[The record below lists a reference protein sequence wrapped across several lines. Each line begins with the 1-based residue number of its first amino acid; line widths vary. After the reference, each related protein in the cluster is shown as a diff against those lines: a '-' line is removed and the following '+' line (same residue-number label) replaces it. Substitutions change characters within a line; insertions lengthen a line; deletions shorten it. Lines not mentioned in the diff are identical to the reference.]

1 MSMINSKTNVNVLV
15 TGVGA
20 IIGQGIIKSLRES
33 RYFARIVG
41 LDRSKSSPGPFL
53 CDAFHQKPLCDEG
66 SLDYIR
72 FWSDILKK
80 ERIEIVMPGLEVD
93 MFFLNTHRQL
103 FRELGVEV
111 VINRPELIAL
121 TTDKWQ
127 FGERL
132 SDAGL
137 PSIPSATPD
146 SWDQAVLAL
155 GGAPLLLKPRNG
167 NGSRGIARLYDESD
181 FNYWRGKSGNNWMLQ
196 RIVGDDSNEFT
207 VGVFGFG
214 DGRSITPLILKRRLS
229 AAGNTIEAE
238 VFNDPVIEKAT
249 EKLTKYFKPLGP
261 TNYQFRK
268 EGDVA
273 YLLEINPRFS
283 SSNSLRTAFGFNE
296 AEMSID
302 YFKFGRMPQQPLI
315 KVGTAWRYS
324 EDFVRYAS
332 HTI

>member
-1 MSMINSKTNVNVLV
+1 MIKKEKDITVLV

-33 RYFARIVG
+33 RYSVRVVG
-41 LDRSKSSPGPFL
+41 LDRSNRSPGPFL
-53 CDAFHQKPLCDEG
+53 CDAFHHKPLCEEDT
-66 SLDYIR
+66 SDYIT
-72 FWSDILKK
+72 FWCDILNR
-80 ERIEIVMPGLEVD
+80 ERVDIVMPGLEVD
-93 MFFLNTHRQL
+93 VFFLNAQRQL
-103 FRELGVEV
+103 FKGFDVDV

-121 TTDKWQ
+121 TADKWEL
-127 FGERL
+127 GEQL
-132 SDAGL
+132 TKAGF
-137 PSIPSATPD
+137 PSIPSSIPD
-146 SWDQAVLAL
+146 NWEQAVSVL

-167 NGSRGIARLYDESD
+167 NGSRGIARLYDERD
-181 FNYWRGKSGNNWMLQ
+181 FDFWRAKSGGNWMLQ

-214 DGRSITPLILKRRLS
+214 DGNSIAPITLRRRLS
-229 AAGNTIEAE
+229 AAGNTVEAE
-238 VFNDPVIEKAT
+238 VVNDPAIEETT
-249 EKLTKYFKPLGP
+249 EKLTKHFKPLGP

-302 YFKFGRMPQQPLI
+302 YFKLGRVPRKPLI
-315 KVGTAWRYS
+315 KAGTAWRYS

-332 HTI
+332 YSL